1 MNKTQNIAIIDIG
14 KTNIKIVLVNLNSFT
29 ELIVLSEP
37 NVVANK
43 GLYPH
48 YDTDKLWKFI
58 KSSLGTL
65 YRRYSFEA
73 ITVTTH
79 GAAVALIDKNGRLI
93 LPIID
98 YEFDGPDTL
107 CKDYEKI
114 RPNFKETGT
123 PKAPLGVVIGA
134 QIFWQ
139 KKFFPQSFKSL
150 KSIITYPQYWVGL
163 LTGKWCT
170 EVSYLGCHSD
180 LWLPF
185 KNRFSSLVTDLGINK
200 RIGSIRKAN
209 DIIGS
214 TLPIINEELGI
225 KKSIPVYC
233 GIHDSNASLFRHLIE
248 QDKPFSLVT
257 TGTWVIIM
265 SVGGEKKTFN
275 PNKDILINVDA
286 FGNPVPSARFMGG
299 REFEIVTKNISIK
312 PTAVD
317 ITSVFNKSIFLFP
330 ALVPQYGPFKGRE
343 SHWSISENKINE
355 GEKVVAVSYYLAMVT
370 LVSLEALGAKG
381 SIIIEGPFTRNKF
394 YLDLMAT
401 VLEADLYLSEGSL
414 TGTSIGS
421 TLLIN
426 NNTSN
431 LYKIKKYNN
440 PEGEYK
446 QNLINYSKKWK
457 QLVDK

>member
-107 CKDYEKI
+107 YKDYEKI

-139 KKFFPQSFKSL
+139 KKIFPQSFKSL

-265 SVGGEKKTFN
+265 SVGEKRKLLILIKTF
-275 PNKDILINVDA
+275 
-286 FGNPVPSARFMGG
+286 
-299 REFEIVTKNISIK
+299 
-312 PTAVD
+312 
-317 ITSVFNKSIFLFP
+317 
-330 ALVPQYGPFKGRE
+330 
-343 SHWSISENKINE
+343 
-355 GEKVVAVSYYLAMVT
+355 
-370 LVSLEALGAKG
+370 
-381 SIIIEGPFTRNKF
+381 
-394 YLDLMAT
+394 
-401 VLEADLYLSEGSL
+401 
-414 TGTSIGS
+414 
-421 TLLIN
+421 
-426 NNTSN
+426 
-431 LYKIKKYNN
+431 
-440 PEGEYK
+440 
-446 QNLINYSKKWK
+446 
-457 QLVDK
+457 

>member
-107 CKDYEKI
+107 YKDYEKI

-139 KKFFPQSFKSL
+139 KK
-150 KSIITYPQYWVGL
+150 
-163 LTGKWCT
+163 
-170 EVSYLGCHSD
+170 
-180 LWLPF
+180 
-185 KNRFSSLVTDLGINK
+185 
-200 RIGSIRKAN
+200 
-209 DIIGS
+209 
-214 TLPIINEELGI
+214 
-225 KKSIPVYC
+225 
-233 GIHDSNASLFRHLIE
+233 
-248 QDKPFSLVT
+248 
-257 TGTWVIIM
+257 
-265 SVGGEKKTFN
+265 
-275 PNKDILINVDA
+275 
-286 FGNPVPSARFMGG
+286 
-299 REFEIVTKNISIK
+299 
-312 PTAVD
+312 
-317 ITSVFNKSIFLFP
+317 IFLIV
-330 ALVPQYGPFKGRE
+330 L
-343 SHWSISENKINE
+343 
-355 GEKVVAVSYYLAMVT
+355 KV
-370 LVSLEALGAKG
+370 
-381 SIIIEGPFTRNKF
+381 
-394 YLDLMAT
+394 
-401 VLEADLYLSEGSL
+401 
-414 TGTSIGS
+414 
-421 TLLIN
+421 
-426 NNTSN
+426 
-431 LYKIKKYNN
+431 
-440 PEGEYK
+440 
-446 QNLINYSKKWK
+446 
-457 QLVDK
+457 

>member
-1 MNKTQNIAIIDIG
+1 
-14 KTNIKIVLVNLNSFT
+14 
-29 ELIVLSEP
+29 
-37 NVVANK
+37 
-43 GLYPH
+43 
-48 YDTDKLWKFI
+48 
-58 KSSLGTL
+58 
-65 YRRYSFEA
+65 
-73 ITVTTH
+73 
-79 GAAVALIDKNGRLI
+79 
-93 LPIID
+93 
-98 YEFDGPDTL
+98 
-107 CKDYEKI
+107 
-114 RPNFKETGT
+114 
-123 PKAPLGVVIGA
+123 
-134 QIFWQ
+134 
-139 KKFFPQSFKSL
+139 
-150 KSIITYPQYWVGL
+150 
-163 LTGKWCT
+163 
-170 EVSYLGCHSD
+170 
-180 LWLPF
+180 
-185 KNRFSSLVTDLGINK
+185 
-200 RIGSIRKAN
+200 
-209 DIIGS
+209 
-214 TLPIINEELGI
+214 
-225 KKSIPVYC
+225 
-233 GIHDSNASLFRHLIE
+233 
-248 QDKPFSLVT
+248 
-257 TGTWVIIM
+257 M

-343 SHWSISENKINE
+343 SYWSISENKING

-431 LYKIKKYNN
+431 LSKIKKYNN